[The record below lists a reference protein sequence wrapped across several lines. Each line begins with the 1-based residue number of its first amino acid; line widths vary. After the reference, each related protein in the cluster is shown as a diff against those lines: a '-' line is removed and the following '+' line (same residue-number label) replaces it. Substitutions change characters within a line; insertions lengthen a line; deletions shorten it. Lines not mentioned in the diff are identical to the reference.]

1 MRLLPCLCLCAGL
14 WAQDPQVPDDLQQL
28 ANAVDAVHRPDGAS
42 RQFHGFTADLE
53 ITQLAQNGPRGTAT
67 LKVQFL
73 DHQPK
78 NRKRP
83 LPLIHYRVT
92 DAAQP
97 TERGRDLDG
106 YWQLLDGK
114 PQDLDTKDSQTE
126 LQAARRDLNLA
137 RQLLRFLDPGA
148 VLRSLQDPQPIV
160 EAVLKLGHTDPIPCR
175 VATGTLPSFPR
186 LYEIGEDT
194 PVQIRCWVEQATNQL
209 VALELWPLDKD
220 HKPDLEHG
228 ELLRIDDLRLKDG
241 VKLPYRIVHYQVTV
255 DGKRNSQSQARIV
268 DIQLDPAITAEDFG
282 RYLQAGKT
290 DRPR

>member
-28 ANAVDAVHRPDGAS
+28 ANAVEAVHRPDGAS
-42 RQFHGFTADLE
+42 RHFHGFTADLE
-53 ITQLAQNGPRGTAT
+53 ITQKAQDGPRGTAT
-67 LKVQFL
+67 LEVTFL
-73 DHQPK
+73 DFQPK
-78 NRKRP
+78 DRKRP
-83 LPLIHYRVT
+83 LPLIHYSVR

-160 EAVLKLGHTDPIPCR
+160 EAVLKLGQTKPIPCR

-186 LYEIGEDT
+186 LFELGDDT

-228 ELLRIDDLRLKDG
+228 ELLRIDDLRLQDS
-241 VKLPYRIVHYQVTV
+241 VKLPHRIVHYRVTAA
-255 DGKRNSQSQARIV
+255 GQRNIQMEARIV
-268 DIQLDPAITAEDFG
+268 RITLDPAITAEDLG
-282 RYLQAGKT
+282 RHLQTGKL
-290 DRPR
+290 DRRR